1 VDRYSITIKPSALK
15 EIEQLPTKTLR
26 KKIITK
32 IESLAANP
40 RPRGCVK
47 LSGDD
52 KYRLRQGEYRILY
65 AIDDAAKAV
74 DIVRIGHR
82 RDIYR

>member
-1 VDRYSITIKPSALK
+1 MDRYSITIKPSALK